1 MKSWMI
7 ALALLLMGGLVSCGT
22 PADEAVQTVETFLQ
36 AKINADLATLQPLIC
51 SELAE
56 RANAE
61 SRTFAT
67 VSNATLQNMS
77 CRLDEDGLNVT
88 CSGEI
93 VAQYG
98 DQTTTFPLTR
108 YRVVQENGDW
118 KWCGES

>member
-1 MKSWMI
+1 MKYWMI

-22 PADEAVQTVETFLQ
+22 PPDEAVQTVETFLQ

-77 CRLDEDGLNVT
+77 CRLDEDGSNVT
-88 CSGEI
+88 CNGEI

-98 DQTTTFPLTR
+98 DQTTTFPLKR
-108 YRVVQENGDW
+108 YRVVQENGEW